1 MSEMR
6 SLLNHLCAWVE
17 SAISAQR
24 ELGRL
29 VDAQQAAVRTHQPDA
44 VENATRAIEEALRS
58 APARDARRA
67 KLFEGLARHFG
78 VAAGALTL
86 TSIAT
91 RCGADADDLSRLA
104 LELRTAV
111 GDLARSQQQVAALIA
126 THRRVTRDV
135 LVHLLADE
143 HGRNPLEDAGV
154 LLDAEA

>member
-1 MSEMR
+1 MSEMQ

-17 SAISAQR
+17 SAINAQR

-44 VENATRAIEEALRS
+44 VESATRAIEEALRS

-67 KLFEGLARHFG
+67 ELFGGFARHFG

-86 TSIAT
+86 TSIAE
-91 RCGADADDLSRLA
+91 RCGPSAGDLSRLA
-104 LELRTAV
+104 LELREAAA
-111 GDLARSQQQVAALIA
+111 DLARRQQRVAALIA
-126 THRRVTRDV
+126 THRRLTRDV

-143 HGRNPLEDAGV
+143 HGRNPLEDQGV
-154 LLDAEA
+154 LVDAEV